1 MLRRIG
7 LALLLGVVFAS
18 PASGREWARK
28 MFNTFDHDFGSVAR
42 GAKAEFAFPIRNIY
56 IEDVHIASV
65 RASCSC
71 TNVRIQKPDLKT
83 YETGA
88 IVATINT
95 QAFQGRKGAT
105 ITVTIDK
112 PFYAEVQLHSKVY
125 IRSDVVLNPGSV
137 KFDSVDQGKAAEK
150 EVTINY
156 VGRSDWKILG
166 VKSANPHLT
175 AEAVEKSRG
184 AGRVVYQLKTHLDEE
199 MPAGYLHDHLVLE
212 TNDYNRRQ
220 VPVLVEGR
228 VLAGVTVSPSVLFM
242 GVVEPGKTVTK
253 QLVVRSKRPF
263 RILGIECDDES
274 FEFDTEG
281 ADEPKALHLIPVT
294 FLAGEDLG
302 KVTKKIRIETDLK
315 DMTPELAAYAMVNGE

>member
-1 MLRRIG
+1 
-7 LALLLGVVFAS
+7 
-18 PASGREWARK
+18 
-28 MFNTFDHDFGSVAR
+28 MFTTFEHDFGSVAR

-56 IEDVHIASV
+56 IEDVHIANV
-65 RASCSC
+65 RASCGC
-71 TNVRIQKPDLKT
+71 TKVRIQKPDLKT

-88 IVATINT
+88 IIASINT
-95 QAFQGRKGAT
+95 QSFQGKKGAT

-137 KFDSVDQGKAAEK
+137 KFDSVDQGTPADQ

-156 VGRSDWKILG
+156 VGRSDWRILG
-166 VKSANPHLT
+166 VESANPHIT
-175 AEAVEKSRG
+175 AEAVELSRG
-184 AGRVVYQLKTHLDEE
+184 AGRVVYQLKTQLDKET
-199 MPAGYLHDHLVLE
+199 PAGYLHDHLVLQ
-212 TNDYNRRQ
+212 TNDYNRPQ

-263 RILGIECDDES
+263 RILAIECEDES
-274 FEFDTEG
+274 FEFDTSG

-294 FLAGEDLG
+294 FLAGDDLG
-302 KVTKKIRIETDLK
+302 KITKKIRIETDLE
-315 DMTPELAAYAMVNGE
+315 DMSPELAAYAMVNEPQ